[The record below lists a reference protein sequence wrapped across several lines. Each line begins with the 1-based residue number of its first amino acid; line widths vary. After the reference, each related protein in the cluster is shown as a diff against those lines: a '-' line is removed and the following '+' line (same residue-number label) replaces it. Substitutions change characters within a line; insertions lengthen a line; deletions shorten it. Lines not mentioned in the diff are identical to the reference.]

1 MTEIILRD
9 LQQLDHWGLRN
20 ALLNPRS
27 QIRGFTRRCCPSV
40 RLFFRLFVR
49 SFVCPF
55 VCLSPVKFVKSF
67 YRWQHLMA
75 IEGFRILSDTL
86 SLVDQPL
93 NAHIKTAQQRTIV
106 QWLVHWPLM
115 SGLLRMVQ
123 RGGAWA
129 GWGLL
134 AVPNVTAHPSTASV
148 PTSYY
153 LTWHYNCL
161 WTPKGNN
168 STSSTN
174 YKLQQQSY
182 KQSRINNGNYN
193 EQTTSFTLYQRLRYA
208 VSVIDTLSINQSTF
222 IDITKYNHS
231 INE

>member
-75 IEGFRILSDTL
+75 FEGFRILSDT
-86 SLVDQPL
+86 LVDQPL

-134 AVPNVTAHPSTASV
+134 AVPNVTAHPQRPVYQLRIIWRGTIIASGLQRV
-148 PTSYY
+148 TTRQARQITSY
-153 LTWHYNCL
+153 
-161 WTPKGNN
+161 N
-168 STSSTN
+168 SNHTNSQESTTATITS
-174 YKLQQQSY
+174 KPRRLLC
-182 KQSRINNGNYN
+182 IN
-193 EQTTSFTLYQRLRYA
+193 
-208 VSVIDTLSINQSTF
+208 D
-222 IDITKYNHS
+222 
-231 INE
+231 